1 MNSFL
6 TGIAIFF
13 TSSVLYSLAGGS
25 YACAED
31 AEKPVNE
38 PETNEK
44 EVSKE
49 QLPGFSKGGFTG
61 ELPEKITSEAS
72 HTSKTAKGELS
83 QKPKSRT
90 SPVYRIEL
98 STVDQSIADLGP
110 LTGSLRQMSQG
121 MEFPSGFRKV
131 YQVPDSVD
139 PASNP
144 NLGLPPAERRFMR
157 GDGGLVAMFD
167 RSVYIPT
174 EDGLLPDI
182 PASTIWVIGGI
193 PLASEPGHGML
204 LPVDPLNPSQLPSGP
219 GGLVPQPPSR
229 ASGSNAG
236 YMTRSKLFW
245 RAEGNGNDDIEQVQA
260 PSTQNIRFIEDA
272 QYRKQRLRTLLNARK
287 R

>member
-1 MNSFL
+1 MNPFR
-6 TGIAIFF
+6 TGIAMFIS
-13 TSSVLYSLAGGS
+13 TSMTCSLVGGS
-25 YACAED
+25 HVYADD
-31 AEKPVNE
+31 AEKPVENA
-38 PETNEK
+38 ETKQK

-49 QLPGFSKGGFTG
+49 ELPGFSKGGFTG
-61 ELPEKITSEAS
+61 KLPERITTEKPAAS
-72 HTSKTAKGELS
+72 
-83 QKPKSRT
+83 KPVPRSVASGPS
-90 SPVYRIEL
+90 SPKPQVYSVEL

-131 YQVPDSVD
+131 YQVPDSID

-193 PLASEPGHGML
+193 PLATEPGHGML
-204 LPVDPLNPSQLPSGP
+204 LPVDPLNPGQLPSAP
-219 GGLVPQPPSR
+219 SRLVPEPPSR
-229 ASGSNAG
+229 VPGAQAG
-236 YMTRSKLFW
+236 YVTRSEVFW
-245 RAEGNGNDDIEQVQA
+245 RAERNGNDQIEQAQS
-260 PSTQNIRFIEDA
+260 PSTKNIRFLDDPE
-272 QYRKQRLRTLLNARK
+272 YRKQRLRKLLNAR
-287 R
+287 RR

>member
-1 MNSFL
+1 MNPFR

-13 TSSVLYSLAGGS
+13 SASVTYSLVGGS
-25 YACAED
+25 YAFTED
-31 AEKPVNE
+31 AEKAEENT
-38 PETNEK
+38 ETKEK

-49 QLPGFSKGGFTG
+49 ELPGFSKGGFTG
-61 ELPEKITSEAS
+61 KLPERI
-72 HTSKTAKGELS
+72 TSKTSAVS
-83 QKPKSRT
+83 QPLHGSVTSGPRSLKPQ
-90 SPVYRIEL
+90 VYSVEL

-121 MEFPSGFRKV
+121 MEFPTGFRKV
-131 YQVPDSVD
+131 YQVPDSID

-157 GDGGLVAMFD
+157 GDGGLAAMFD

-193 PLASEPGHGML
+193 PLATEPGHGML
-204 LPVDPLNPSQLPSGP
+204 LPIDPLNPGRVPSRSQN
-219 GGLVPQPPSR
+219 LVPAPPSR
-229 ASGSNAG
+229 VPGPQVGFSTNSELFWRTTGASGSRIEEAHSSS
-236 YMTRSKLFW
+236 TR
-245 RAEGNGNDDIEQVQA
+245 
-260 PSTQNIRFIEDA
+260 NIRFLEDPE
-272 QYRKQRLRTLLNARK
+272 YRKQRLQKLLNART